1 MYTFVDGHIYFNNNV
16 IKIRYDLIL
25 SENNQNYKENE
36 IFDFYF
42 NIFILNENERVLA
55 NTPLDSIKSHRFGYL
70 TVDDKNDNPRRLMI
84 IPYLHDHKIY
94 LNRLKINTDYFY
106 TTLETDPEE
115 EDEYNKEINDKM
127 NNYLTNALLKRKG
140 STAARNFKSSLGSS
154 SAIKKNQA
162 DTVTSIIAMN
172 ETEHKYYVYTQNGLL
187 INRVDFKD
195 LVNKY
200 GEPVATSSNGLNFIL
215 KKSPI

>member
-106 TTLETDPEE
+106 TSLETDPKE
-115 EDEYNKEINDKM
+115 EDEYHQEITDK
-127 NNYLTNALLKRKG
+127 LKRK
-140 STAARNFKSSLGSS
+140 SSVVAR
-154 SAIKKNQA
+154 
-162 DTVTSIIAMN
+162 
-172 ETEHKYYVYTQNGLL
+172 
-187 INRVDFKD
+187 DF
-195 LVNKY
+195 
-200 GEPVATSSNGLNFIL
+200 
-215 KKSPI
+215 